1 MVYQFFGI
9 SWIAFNHEIE
19 NSTNTIYMRGRTG
32 ERGTWRKGEGER
44 RKRMGERSKEKMR
57 IQNKLDFFLN
67 DLR

>member
-32 ERGTWRKGEGER
+32 GMEKRGGRKEKKDGRKIKGENEDT
-44 RKRMGERSKEKMR
+44 K
-57 IQNKLDFFLN
+57 
-67 DLR
+67 

>member
-32 ERGTWRKGEGER
+32 GRETWRKGEGER
-44 RKRMGERSKEKMR
+44 RSKEKMR
-57 IQNKLDFFLN
+57 IQNKLDFFFK
-67 DLR
+67 